1 MEYSEA
7 FLRGIDIHTLLPQQE
22 PFVMVGSLIEID
34 EPFDKL
40 RDHDKLRDRSFAT
53 ETEVKAENIFV
64 DDGQLSASGL
74 IENIA
79 QTCAARIGFVNKYIL
94 KKGIQIG
101 FIGAVRNLEVV
112 KLPKVGQTITTKVNV
127 VEEVFG
133 MTLAHATVTC
143 EGETLVTTEMKIA
156 LRQAQGPLRQAQEP
170 VIEK

>member
-1 MEYSEA
+1 MVMETYSET

-22 PFVMVGSLIEID
+22 PFVMVGCLIQID
-34 EPFDKL
+34 EK
-40 RDHDKLRDRSFAT
+40 SFAT
-53 ETEVKAENIFV
+53 ETVVKAENIFV
-64 DDGQLSASGL
+64 DDGRLSASGL

-112 KLPKVGQTITTKVNV
+112 KLPKVGQTITTKVEV

-133 MTLAHATVTC
+133 MTLANATVTC

-156 LRQAQGPLRQAQEP
+156 VRSE
-170 VIEK
+170 E

>member
-1 MEYSEA
+1 MVMETYSET

-22 PFVMVGSLIEID
+22 PFVMVGCLIQID
-34 EPFDKL
+34 EK
-40 RDHDKLRDRSFAT
+40 SFAT
-53 ETEVKAENIFV
+53 ETVVKAENIFV
-64 DDGQLSASGL
+64 DDGRLSASGL

-112 KLPKVGQTITTKVNV
+112 KLPKVGQTITTKVEV

-133 MTLAHATVTC
+133 MTLANATVTC

-156 LRQAQGPLRQAQEP
+156 IRSE
-170 VIEK
+170 E

>member
-1 MEYSEA
+1 MVMETYSET

-22 PFVMVGSLIEID
+22 PFVMVDCLIQID
-34 EPFDKL
+34 EK
-40 RDHDKLRDRSFAT
+40 SFAT
-53 ETEVKAENIFV
+53 ETVVKAENIFV
-64 DDGQLSASGL
+64 DDGRLSASGL

-112 KLPKVGQTITTKVNV
+112 KLPKVGQTITTKVEV

-133 MTLAHATVTC
+133 MTLANATVTC

-156 LRQAQGPLRQAQEP
+156 IKSE
-170 VIEK
+170 E

>member
-1 MEYSEA
+1 MVMEKYSET
-7 FLRGIDIHTLLPQQE
+7 FLRRIDIHTLLPQQE
-22 PFVMVGSLIEID
+22 PFVMVGCLIQID
-34 EPFDKL
+34 EK
-40 RDHDKLRDRSFAT
+40 SFAT
-53 ETEVKAENIFV
+53 ETVVKAENIFV
-64 DDGQLSASGL
+64 DDGRLSASGL

-112 KLPKVGQTITTKVNV
+112 KLPKVGQTITTKVEV

-133 MTLAHATVTC
+133 MTLANATVTC

-156 LRQAQGPLRQAQEP
+156 IRSE
-170 VIEK
+170 E